1 MLQER
6 LPVARLRRANELAP
20 GEEHLA
26 ADGRREAGVEAVEGG
41 RGRWRAVGSQRG
53 VYAERAQRC
62 GEPPVDRTVGRGAA
76 CCAPTGVD
84 PERCDGSRHGVR
96 DLMLV
101 PHGAA
106 ARGAPY
112 HVDPETRNRV
122 AVVALAG
129 RLVPPEG
136 EARRDEA
143 VQPQQ
148 RAARLV
154 GLLEQPRIDRHVL
167 CAGEAGRTDGKM
179 DRWTERLTCHRSI
192 VPTFARCL
200 SLRPAHT
207 PPRAGTRT
215 PDCGRRTRR
224 PRGPPTATP
233 CAGGGPR
240 PGTPPPPAR
249 RGGPPH
255 RRSPLPAGGAR
266 SWGGCFPA
274 AAFPPPPPPFLPESP

>member
-6 LPVARLRRANELAP
+6 LPVSQLRRADELAP
-20 GEEHLA
+20 GDEHLA

-62 GEPPVDRTVGRGAA
+62 GETRMDRTVGRGAA

-154 GLLEQPRIDRHVL
+154 GLLEQPCIDRHVL
-167 CAGEAGRTDGKM
+167 GAGEAGRTDGKM
-179 DRWTERLTCHRSI
+179 DRWTERLMCHRSS

-233 CAGGGPR
+233 CAGGAHPTRKPLAR
-240 PGTPPPPAR
+240 PGRGAPPPPPA
-249 RGGPPH
+249 PPPT
-255 RRSPLPAGGAR
+255 RWAR
-266 SWGGCFPA
+266 SLARVCP
-274 AAFPPPPPPFLPESP
+274 